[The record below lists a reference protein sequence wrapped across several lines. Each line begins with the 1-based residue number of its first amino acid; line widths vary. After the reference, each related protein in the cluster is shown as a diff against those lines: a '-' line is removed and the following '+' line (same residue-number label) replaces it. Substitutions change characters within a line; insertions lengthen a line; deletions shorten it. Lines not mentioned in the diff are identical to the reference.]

1 MPKHKKDES
10 DSSSESEQEVK
21 SKKSKK
27 EHKKKKADT
36 SDSDS
41 GPDDKVKKS
50 KPEGKK
56 AKSGGSSE
64 DNQWSLGKT
73 RFVKLTEFRNTWYL
87 DIREFYNADG
97 DLKPSK
103 KGIML
108 TMEQWQKLKNHISD
122 IDEAIKKNV

>member
-10 DSSSESEQEVK
+10 DSGSESEQEVK
-21 SKKSKK
+21 
-27 EHKKKKADT
+27 
-36 SDSDS
+36 
-41 GPDDKVKKS
+41 VKKS
-50 KPEGKK
+50 KAEVKK
-56 AKSGGSSE
+56 AKSGGGSD

-73 RFVKLTEFRNTWYL
+73 RFAKLTEFKNTWYL